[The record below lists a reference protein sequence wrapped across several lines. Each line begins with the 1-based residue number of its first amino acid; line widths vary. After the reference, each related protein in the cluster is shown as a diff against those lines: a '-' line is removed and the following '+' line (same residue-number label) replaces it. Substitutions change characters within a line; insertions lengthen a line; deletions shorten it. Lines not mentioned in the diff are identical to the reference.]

1 MTMPGTVVSQST
13 SPVSTNGFLHAV
25 RKPSR
30 PRETQSTDVRPVDL
44 IERTEAM
51 LIEGATDRQP
61 IGRVGLGQHAIG
73 DRSKRGLLFSSG
85 SPLCALAMPA
95 AALSKKPTI
104 AIRCRRLA
112 RPRESAC
119 TFERLGMD
127 GGTLRT
133 PARPTPPA

>member
-30 PRETQSTDVRPVDL
+30 PRETQSTDIRPVDL

-61 IGRVGLGQHAIG
+61 IGRAGMGQHAIG
-73 DRSKRGLLFSSG
+73 DRSKRRPVVFVGVSGLRAGDAG
-85 SPLCALAMPA
+85 SLAQQETDDRDQMSTACP
-95 AALSKKPTI
+95 
-104 AIRCRRLA
+104 
-112 RPRESAC
+112 SA
-119 TFERLGMD
+119 
-127 GGTLRT
+127 
-133 PARPTPPA
+133 